1 MLQAQTKEIIM
12 LQRLNALPTTSNK
25 DLILTVMGVALMFI
39 CSQYS
44 IPMQPVPIT
53 LSILGVLLIGLTYTP
68 KQVAY
73 SVGGW
78 ILLGAVGF
86 PMFAGFKS
94 GIPALLGPTGGY
106 IVGFFFAAFAMACL
120 ARLLPTKAWWG
131 FTINSLVGAI
141 ISYAFGLSWLAH
153 LIGWEKAWQFGF
165 VPFIMPD
172 LLKAIFLSGAI
183 YGIKFFRAK

>member
-1 MLQAQTKEIIM
+1 MS
-12 LQRLNALPTTSNK
+12 QRLNALPTTRNK
-25 DLILTVMGVALMFI
+25 DLILTVMGIGLMFL

-44 IPMQPVPIT
+44 IPIQPVPIT
-53 LSILGVLLIGLTYTP
+53 LSMLGVLLIGLTYTP
-68 KQVAY
+68 KQAAY
-73 SVGGW
+73 TMGGW
-78 ILLGAVGF
+78 ILLGAMGF

-106 IVGFFFAAFAMACL
+106 IVGFFFAPVTMACL

-131 FTINSLVGAI
+131 FIINSLVGAI

-153 LIGWEKAWQFGF
+153 LIGWSKAWQFGF

-172 LLKAIFLSGAI
+172 LLKAVCLSGAI
-183 YGIKFFRAK
+183 YGVKYYKTR

>member
-1 MLQAQTKEIIM
+1 MS
-12 LQRLNALPTTSNK
+12 QRLNALPATRNK
-25 DLILTVMGVALMFI
+25 DLILTAMGIGLMFL

-44 IPMQPVPIT
+44 IPIQPVPIT

-68 KQVAY
+68 KQAVH
-73 SVGGW
+73 SMGGW
-78 ILLGAVGF
+78 ILLGVMGF

-106 IVGFFFAAFAMACL
+106 IVGFFFAAFTMACL

-131 FTINSLVGAI
+131 FMINALVGAI
-141 ISYAFGLSWLAH
+141 IIYAFGLSWLAH
-153 LIGWEKAWQFGF
+153 LIGWSKAWQFGF

-183 YGIKFFRAK
+183 YGVKFFRGR